1 MSLSRGGAMNNSR
14 SLVLCVMLASFL
26 AAAEARAK
34 LYFLPDY
41 QNNNYSSRSDS
52 APSGGGD
59 IGKVDCQTVYG
70 LVSACVAPMVPD
82 AEYTFGKTTCYR
94 CKCPNTYKTSCSS
107 GSHLAGE
114 VCSAGGVNYYPR
126 CDADTC
132 PSGYVAGKTCS
143 QGYNREVN
151 GKAGSQD
158 CARCVAK
165 SCPSG
170 YTAGLANCNSKSFP
184 AGWTYA
190 SNGYAGDSIC
200 GKCTAKSCAAGYT
213 AGISQCSNTS
223 SWTYGSNGYS
233 GDQVCGKCTAKPCD
247 SGYTAGLENC
257 NGKSHPAG
265 WSFSTGVKSGNTTCG
280 KCTAKTC
287 AAGSTSCAAPTTPV
301 ANSYFAGDS
310 QCYTC
315 QTCEQRGL
323 KTCGSS
329 CIAQTECCGGC
340 PNGQACINGTC
351 GKSTLACENYIRS
364 VCTNKC
370 SINGDTFSSG
380 VQTIVLVDKDID
392 LGTIKFNQA
401 TYAKLTSAAE
411 YADTEACAGLSKP
424 RVTGSLNIPAGSAS
438 AELHLNYL
446 RMIDN
451 SFVTQGNASF
461 YFDHSEIESPTFTYV
476 GADAFYGIP
485 LQANFSQTS
494 EVSGKFTASNGG
506 ALVFEI
512 DPARTA
518 ITLEEISVTNSG
530 AVVFMSTDM
539 GFQLEGFGDIVRVGR
554 IMFTVNEKAEFGG
567 QAIMDVVGINAVFNQ
582 VIFQNYA
589 QTVVRNAGGYAFT
602 RVQFNDLIFDNSYSA
617 PTYGQGRVKFDA
629 PTGMTAFGN
638 LILADVDFHGE
649 TDGKT
654 ELQRLTVNND
664 TTFYF
669 FSYAQETSTFG
680 SVPLSSGQY
689 IVIDRPGD
697 YTRNAFSPYIKQ

>member
-82 AEYTFGKTTCYR
+82 AEYTYGKTTCYR

-351 GKSTLACENYIRS
+351 GNSTLACENYIRS

-380 VQTIVLVDKDID
+380 VQTIVLVGKDIN
-392 LGTIKFNQA
+392 LNTLKVSGTSSV
-401 TYAKLTSAAE
+401 TLTSAAE
-411 YADTEACAGLSKP
+411 YADTEACAGIAKSKITGTFTDTAGLSSVNFSYLDMDN
-424 RVTGSLNIPAGSAS
+424 VTFISSSTGFVF
-438 AELHLNYL
+438 
-446 RMIDN
+446 DN
-451 SFVTQGNASF
+451 CIVEN
-461 YFDHSEIESPTFTYV
+461 PTFTNPDQYNYSISPA
-476 GADAFYGIP
+476 GAF
-485 LQANFSQTS
+485 LKTS
-494 EVSGKFTASNGG
+494 KIWGVVEVTNGG
-506 ALVFEI
+506 AVAFEV
-512 DPARTA
+512 DPAAAPIALEGVHIKNAGLLALMNSDPGYPIDEYPNVQIRELAFEADSPDNYYNRANFHLMGLNVEINNLYFINYAEVLIAGDSGGMDYYLNIDHLVTENTNLYNTLKISSIFNFNSEGKCNIRD
-518 ITLEEISVTNSG
+518 ITLDYAELKLQVADRFT
-530 AVVFMSTDM
+530 
-539 GFQLEGFGDIVRVGR
+539 LEGLRVNNGS
-554 IMFTVNEKAEFGG
+554 
-567 QAIMDVVGINAVFNQ
+567 
-582 VIFQNYA
+582 
-589 QTVVRNAGGYAFT
+589 
-602 RVQFNDLIFDNSYSA
+602 QFNFHN
-617 PTYGQGRVKFDA
+617 YGH
-629 PTGMTAFGN
+629 TAS
-638 LILADVDFHGE
+638 IL
-649 TDGKT
+649 
-654 ELQRLTVNND
+654 
-664 TTFYF
+664 
-669 FSYAQETSTFG
+669 G
-680 SVPLSSGQY
+680 SVNIDNGRGVLISS
-689 IVIDRPGD
+689 PGT
-697 YTRNAFSPYIKQ
+697 YSGSAFSRYIN